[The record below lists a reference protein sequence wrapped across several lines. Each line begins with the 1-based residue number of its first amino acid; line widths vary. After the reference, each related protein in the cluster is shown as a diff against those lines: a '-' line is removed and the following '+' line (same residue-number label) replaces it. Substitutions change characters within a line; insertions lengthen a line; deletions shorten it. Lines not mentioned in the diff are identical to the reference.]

1 MDNYDH
7 TNVEH
12 RIALALDFV
21 KRAGPTDA
29 AFDRAAH
36 QYQVDRETLIAQ
48 YDEQYLRWAA
58 SCGLD
63 Y

>member
-1 MDNYDH
+1 MENYDH

-12 RIALALDFV
+12 RITMALDFV
-21 KRAGPTDA
+21 ERASPTDA

-36 QYQVDRETLIAQ
+36 QYQVDRETLIVR
-48 YDEQYLRWAA
+48 YDEQYLRWSA

-63 Y
+63 F